1 VDVTTLIA
9 GPAQAGSKPPVGKP
23 GAGCTAGAGSAAAAG
38 AAPDHGFAS
47 LVEAAL
53 DPQGGVS
60 TSRRGATGEGAGG
73 DAGTDAGRDDVSSID
88 AAAGCLRATGSCRL
102 EGVSVSLGGAAGR
115 RWVFRFT
122 STRTRSS

>member
-73 DAGTDAGRDDVSSID
+73 DAGTDAGGDDVSSID
-88 AAAGCLRATGSCRL
+88 AGADAATLSLLIALTT
-102 EGVSVSLGGAAGR
+102 SVAAP
-115 RWVFRFT
+115 
-122 STRTRSS
+122 